1 MEYLAP
7 VDEMLFQLE
16 HICSITDIQNYD
28 KYRHLDISTIK
39 TILDEVAK
47 LSSKT
52 LAPLNRVSDL
62 THPKK
67 HGDQVLCPPE
77 FTKAYKQISSGGWV
91 GMSGSQEF
99 GGMDLPLVVGS
110 CVNEMLGSA
119 CLSLA
124 LNPLMTQ
131 GQIEALQSH
140 ASKEIKNRYLPNL
153 ISGRWSGTM
162 NLTEEV
168 AGSDVGAL
176 ITSAIPKDDGS
187 YEISGQKI
195 YISWGEHNLTENICH
210 LVLARLPNSE
220 KGTRGISLFLIP
232 KYLPNADGEITERN
246 GVKVSGLEEK
256 MGLHGSPT
264 AVMDYTKAKGWL
276 VGKPNQGLKTMFTM
290 MNNARLGVA
299 VQGLSQAERAL
310 QKAVRHSKERKQG
323 RSQIENSL
331 GTIIDH
337 ADVRKN
343 LLIMKALT
351 SISRSLCLDTAISI
365 DLARESGS
373 SVLSNRAAFLI
384 PIAKAFS
391 TDNGCRVSDVGIQV
405 HGGLGFI
412 ESSGVPQLYRDVR
425 ITAIYEGTNG
435 IQAIDLVNR
444 KLSDGGA
451 AGFSLIEEF
460 FNTEQICVQKGII
473 GVDVIEEFR
482 IARLNLFEAL
492 KWMLETKNLNERYAG
507 ATQFLRAFGIIL
519 GAHYL
524 LKGATKSQK
533 VEKIELAKFYIDHIL
548 PESLAAIKSACRGSE
563 SIYRTPV

>member
-1 MEYLAP
+1 MDYSAP
-7 VDEMLFQLE
+7 VEEMLFQLE
-16 HICSITDIQNYD
+16 HICNVQQLKSYV
-28 KYRHLDISTIK
+28 KYEQLDLSTIEI
-39 TILDEVAK
+39 ILNEVAK
-47 LSSKT
+47 LSSQKI
-52 LAPLNRVSDL
+52 APLNKVGDL
-62 THPKK
+62 IHPKRDSDK
-67 HGDQVLCPPE
+67 VFCPPE
-77 FTKAYKQISSGGWV
+77 FCDAYDEISSGGWV
-91 GMSGSQEF
+91 GMSGSQDF
-99 GGMDLPLVVGS
+99 GGLDLPLVVTS

-140 ASKEIKNRYLPNL
+140 ASEEIKNRYLPQL

-162 NLTEEV
+162 NLTEEA

-176 ITSAIPKDDGS
+176 IASAIPKDDGS

-232 KYLPNADGEITERN
+232 KYLPNALGEIGERN
-246 GVKVSGLEEK
+246 GVKVGGLEDK

-264 AVMDYTKAKGWL
+264 AVMDYKQAKGWL
-276 VGKPNQGLKTMFTM
+276 VGKPNQGMSTMFTM

-310 QKAVRHSKERKQG
+310 QKAVRHSRDRKQG
-323 RSQIENSL
+323 RSQIENGV

-343 LLIMKALT
+343 LLSMKALT
-351 SISRSLCLDTAISI
+351 SVSRSLCLDTAISI
-365 DLARESGS
+365 DLARDSGS

-384 PIAKAFS
+384 PIAKAFC
-391 TDNGCRVSDVGIQV
+391 TDNGCRVSDIGIQV

-435 IQAIDLVNR
+435 IQGIDLVNR

-451 AGFSLIEEF
+451 AGFALIEEIISTEQLCSRKGIIGDELIEEF
-460 FNTEQICVQKGII
+460 RF
-473 GVDVIEEFR
+473 
-482 IARLNLFEAL
+482 ARLSLFKAL
-492 KWMLETKNLNERYAG
+492 KWMLDAKNLNERYAG
-507 ATQFLRAFGIIL
+507 ATQFLKAFGLIL

-524 LKGATKSQK
+524 VKGAAKSQN
-533 VEKIELAKFYIDHIL
+533 VEKIELAKFYIEHIL
-548 PESLAAIKSACRGSE
+548 PESIAAIKSACRGSD
-563 SIYRTPV
+563 SIYRTPL

>member
-7 VDEMLFQLE
+7 VYEMLFQLE

-52 LAPLNRVSDL
+52 LAPLNRVADL

-176 ITSAIPKDDGS
+176 ITSAIPKNDGS

-232 KYLPNADGEITERN
+232 KYLPNASGEITERN
-246 GVKVSGLEEK
+246 GVKVSGLEAK

-299 VQGLSQAERAL
+299 VQSLS
-310 QKAVRHSKERKQG
+310 
-323 RSQIENSL
+323 
-331 GTIIDH
+331 
-337 ADVRKN
+337 
-343 LLIMKALT
+343 
-351 SISRSLCLDTAISI
+351 
-365 DLARESGS
+365 
-373 SVLSNRAAFLI
+373 
-384 PIAKAFS
+384 
-391 TDNGCRVSDVGIQV
+391 
-405 HGGLGFI
+405 
-412 ESSGVPQLYRDVR
+412 
-425 ITAIYEGTNG
+425 
-435 IQAIDLVNR
+435 
-444 KLSDGGA
+444 
-451 AGFSLIEEF
+451 
-460 FNTEQICVQKGII
+460 
-473 GVDVIEEFR
+473 
-482 IARLNLFEAL
+482 
-492 KWMLETKNLNERYAG
+492 
-507 ATQFLRAFGIIL
+507 RAF
-519 GAHYL
+519 H
-524 LKGATKSQK
+524 
-533 VEKIELAKFYIDHIL
+533 
-548 PESLAAIKSACRGSE
+548 
-563 SIYRTPV
+563 

>member
-1 MEYLAP
+1 MDYCAP
-7 VDEMLFQLE
+7 VDEMLLQLE
-16 HICSITDIQNYD
+16 YLCNVKQLQKFN
-28 KYRHLDISTIK
+28 KYENLDLCTIK
-39 TILDEVAK
+39 TILDEAAK

-52 LAPLNRVSDL
+52 IAPLNRVGDKI
-62 THPKK
+62 HPRKET
-67 HGDQVLCPPE
+67 DQVLCPPGFIE
-77 FTKAYKQISSGGWV
+77 AYEQISLGGWV
-91 GMSGSQEF
+91 GMSASQDY
-99 GGMDLPLVVGS
+99 GGMDLPLVIGS

-140 ASKEIKNRYLPNL
+140 ASEELKNCYLPNL

-162 NLTEEV
+162 NLTEEN

-176 ITSAIPKDDGS
+176 TTSAVLKDDGT

-210 LVLARLPNSE
+210 LVLARLPGSQ
-220 KGTRGISLFLIP
+220 KGTRGISLFLVP
-232 KYLPNADGEITERN
+232 KYLPSLNDKIGKRN
-246 GVKVSGLEEK
+246 SLIVTAIEEK

-264 AVMDYTKAKGWL
+264 AVMEYNKAKGWL
-276 VGKPNQGLKTMFTM
+276 VGKPNDGMSAMFTM

-310 QKAVRHSKERKQG
+310 QKAVVHSKDRKQG
-323 RSQIENSL
+323 RSQIEN
-331 GTIIDH
+331 GTGAIIDH

-343 LLIMKALT
+343 LLSMKALT
-351 SISRSLCLDTAISI
+351 SVSRSLCLDTAMSI
-365 DLARESGS
+365 DLAKISGCPIQM
-373 SVLSNRAAFLI
+373 NRAAFLI

-391 TDNGCRVSDVGIQV
+391 TENGCRVADIGIQV

-435 IQAIDLVNR
+435 IQAMDLVNR

-451 AGFSLIEEF
+451 AGFALVQELID
-460 FNTEQICVQKGII
+460 TEQICRHAGTMKEGS
-473 GVDVIEEFR
+473 IEEFHN
-482 IARLNLFEAL
+482 ARLHLLNGLN
-492 KWMLETKNLNERYAG
+492 WMLNTQNINERYAG
-507 ATQFLRAFGIIL
+507 ATQFLKAFGLIL

-524 LKGATKSQK
+524 LKVAAKSQNL
-533 VEKIELAKFYIDHIL
+533 EKLELAQFYIDHIL
-548 PESLAAIKSACRGSE
+548 PESFAALKSACRGTK
-563 SIYRTPV
+563 SIYRTKV